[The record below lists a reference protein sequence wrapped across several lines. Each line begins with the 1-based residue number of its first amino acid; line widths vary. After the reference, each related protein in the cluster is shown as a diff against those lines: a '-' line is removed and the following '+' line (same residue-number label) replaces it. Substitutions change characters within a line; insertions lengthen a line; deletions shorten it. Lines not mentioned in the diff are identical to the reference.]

1 MSYMYRSTHEIFRF
15 YPIPPFIFPLQSK
28 GTVKEKFLFFR
39 SIVSFRHGHKFNF
52 GCSDIYIIVAL
63 KPVSSEINKCTRELS
78 DCRWMPVQVWKY
90 IIQGVYCP
98 KKLQFWP
105 ILTIFDIFCILIKLS
120 LCHSKIFLLPNVVEL
135 FIFQTIKSARIE
147 VMQVLNISLLELK

>member
-105 ILTIFDIFCILIKLS
+105 ILTIFDIFLYTNKIES
-120 LCHSKIFLLPNVVEL
+120 LPLQNIFATQCRRA
-135 FIFQTIKSARIE
+135 FY
-147 VMQVLNISLLELK
+147 ISNYKVC